1 MSRIALRLLPA
12 MLSCLFLFALLGC
25 AAPAS
30 SEGVATDP
38 PPAPTPVPKPTG
50 GNLPPREAGAV
61 TVDYSCRTSADCAVK
76 NVGNCCGE
84 MPACVNKDSP
94 TDPAAVQSQCAKEGR
109 MDVCG
114 FREISSCSCN
124 AGRCEP
130 TEAFMP
136 SQSMS
141 RPEAKH

>member
-12 MLSCLFLFALLGC
+12 MLSCLFLFALSGC

-30 SEGVATDP
+30 SDGVATDP

-76 NVGNCCGE
+76 NVGNCCGA

-94 TDPAAVQSQCAKEGR
+94 TDPAAVQAECNAKGLMSTCGFKEISACQCDAGQCA
-109 MDVCG
+109 
-114 FREISSCSCN
+114 
-124 AGRCEP
+124 P
-130 TEAFMP
+130 TEGSGA
-136 SQSMS
+136 Q
-141 RPEAKH
+141 AQ